1 MGNKPS
7 IHCARAVRWHKRGLL
22 VQRGAVYHGMSK
34 KVQNT
39 SLRLGFVPLTDCA
52 PLVMAQELGLF
63 RKYDLR
69 VSLQRELGWAT
80 VRDKIIYREL
90 DAAHALAPMP
100 LVAALGLGSVP
111 CDCLTSLVM
120 SLNGN
125 GITVSSRL
133 FDSCFGPG
141 IPLLEEIR
149 RLRHEKTFNFGVV
162 APFSSHRHLLR
173 KWLSTQGIDP
183 DRDVRIVVLPP
194 PQMVSNLKAGNLD
207 GFCAGEPWST
217 AAAAARAGV
226 CVATSGEL
234 EPGHPEKVLMVRR
247 EFAQKNA
254 KEHVAL
260 VAALL
265 EACEWCAEPGNRQEL
280 VTTLARP
287 EYVGIPAAS
296 LRRGVEEDCV
306 FTDRTNAGPSDD
318 KVAWILQL
326 MRASGLCPRPEQL
339 NLPLARRAFH
349 LEHFDQAVR
358 LISMN
363 TKTTEYE
370 TIRT

>member
-1 MGNKPS
+1 
-7 IHCARAVRWHKRGLL
+7 
-22 VQRGAVYHGMSK
+22 MSK
-34 KVQNT
+34 KVQNI

-52 PLVMAQELGLF
+52 PLVMAEELGLF
-63 RKYDLR
+63 RKYELR

-100 LVAALGLGSVP
+100 LAASLGLGSIP
-111 CDCLTSLVM
+111 CDCLTALVM

-125 GITVSSRL
+125 GITVSAAL
-133 FDSCFGPG
+133 FDSCFKPG
-141 IPLLEEIR
+141 IPLREEIR

-173 KWLSTQGIDP
+173 KWLSAQGVDP
-183 DRDVRIVVLPP
+183 DRDVRVVVLPP

-207 GFCAGEPWST
+207 GFCAGEPWNT
-217 AAAAARAGV
+217 AAAAAHAGV
-226 CVATSGEL
+226 CVATSADL
-234 EPGHPEKVLMVRR
+234 DPGHPEKVLMVRR

-265 EACEWCAEPGNRQEL
+265 EAGEWCAEPGNHQQL
-280 VTTLARP
+280 VATLARP
-287 EYVGIPAAS
+287 EYVGVPSAS
-296 LRRGVEEDCV
+296 LHRGVEEYCI
-306 FTDRTNAGPSDD
+306 FTDRTNAVPSDD
-318 KVAWILQL
+318 KVAWTMQL
-326 MRASGLCPRPEQL
+326 LHDSGLCPRPEKL
-339 NLPLARRAFH
+339 SLSLGRRSFH
-349 LEHFDQAVR
+349 LEHFDQAAR
-358 LISMN
+358 LLFTN
-363 TKTTEYE
+363 TESTQHE